1 MLDIN
6 QYTYTNDPFDY
17 HKNFSV
23 HPLDDK
29 GTETYYY
36 DKESHAKI
44 YIDKLNPR
52 FLRKIHEERNDFRRT
67 QIEELQNEEVAVK
80 EKVFDSTELR
90 ENFNPKVNEN
100 EVISTKPCFN
110 KTFNIPSKPKK
121 QTKKLLIKSQS
132 QAKLLPL
139 DEKIAVFGSSN
150 FGKKINR
157 NLSYSIEPKSERFNI
172 ALSDINNN
180 DKGFNIRPIKKI
192 GFESFN
198 VPRVNSY
205 NKKLLKSIKF
215 NDFNKK
221 CMNSVSGGFFNKEE
235 NCLDSLITQENK
247 RLKDIF
253 MSQTSNGFLKHN
265 NLPKISYIVN
275 QPQIVIK
282 TTGIGNSK
290 YMGLKYNPHNFTA
303 NSHKNMTKR
312 NINGALFLH

>member
-6 QYTYTNDPFDY
+6 QYTYTNGPFDY

-29 GTETYYY
+29 GTETYYN
-36 DKESHAKI
+36 DKESHTKI

-52 FLRKIHEERNDFRRT
+52 FLRKIHEERNDFQRT
-67 QIEELQNEEVAVK
+67 QADEPQNEGVVK

-90 ENFNPKVNEN
+90 ENFNPKITEN
-100 EVISTKPCFN
+100 EVILSKPCFN

-121 QTKKLLIKSQS
+121 QTKKLLFKSQS

-139 DEKIAVFGSSN
+139 DDKIAVFGSSN
-150 FGKKINR
+150 FGKKVNR

-180 DKGFNIRPIKKI
+180 DKGFNNRPTKKI

-205 NKKLLKSIKF
+205 NRKLLKSIKF
-215 NDFNKK
+215 NNFNKK
-221 CMNSVSGGFFNKEE
+221 CIQYQV
-235 NCLDSLITQENK
+235 D
-247 RLKDIF
+247 
-253 MSQTSNGFLKHN
+253 FL
-265 NLPKISYIVN
+265 
-275 QPQIVIK
+275 
-282 TTGIGNSK
+282 
-290 YMGLKYNPHNFTA
+290 
-303 NSHKNMTKR
+303 TKR
-312 NINGALFLH
+312 RVA